1 MCTQCKNPRH
11 KGQHTAPEQKP
22 KVHIVR
28 RGKSY
33 TAGDGDIFRAQAGST
48 VVAQKGSTGVYLDG
62 STGVAYEGS
71 TFTAE
76 AGSVVHAKY
85 GSIGRARKGS
95 TVIANYGSVLQN
107 DGGAKI
113 IMRADEEEHKVPGA
127 MVSSYSALDAMERS
141 LVDHAWEISKQAY
154 CPYSKFP
161 VGAAILAENAA
172 GERRIFVGC
181 NIENASYG
189 GTVCAERTAAF
200 EAVKNGF
207 RKFLTI
213 AVVCAKSPGGSP
225 CGFCRQVLREFGLNA
240 TVLNIFNTESVV
252 VKWTVDQLLP
262 DSFGPDSL

>member
-1 MCTQCKNPRH
+1 MCTQCKTHNQKH
-11 KGQHTAPEQKP
+11 AIDSKP
-22 KVHIVR
+22 KVHFVR
-28 RGKSY
+28 RGKAY
-33 TAGDGDIFRAQAGST
+33 TAGDGEIFRAQAGST
-48 VVAQKGSTGVYLDG
+48 VVAQRGSTGVYLDG
-62 STGVAYEGS
+62 STGSAYEGS
-71 TFTAE
+71 TFTAQS
-76 AGSVVHAKY
+76 GSVVHAKY

-95 TVIANYGSVLQN
+95 TIIANYGAMVE
-107 DGGAKI
+107 DEGGAKI
-113 IMRADEEEHKVPGA
+113 IMRADEEEHKVPGS
-127 MVSSYSALDAMERS
+127 MVSSYTQLSTMERS
-141 LVDHAWEISKQAY
+141 LVDHAWRISKQAY
-154 CPYSKFP
+154 CPYSNFP
-161 VGAAILAENAA
+161 VGASILAENEA

-207 RKFLTI
+207 RKFVTI

-262 DSFGPDSL
+262 DSFGPNSL